1 MAEKLLEV
9 NHLRTS
15 FFTAEGEVKSV
26 SDVSYYVEKGEVIA
40 IVGES
45 GCGKSVTQ
53 MSVMQLVQTPP
64 GKILGG
70 EVLFDGKNLLEY
82 DAKSKEMRAVR
93 GAGISMIFQEPMTSL
108 NPVLTVGE
116 QLTDVI
122 CNHSGISKKE
132 AWKKGTEALA
142 AVGIPEPEA
151 RMRCYPFEMS
161 GGMRQRVMIAI
172 SVACDSKLII
182 ADEPTTALDVT
193 TQAQVMD
200 LLIDLV
206 HRYHKSLIIITHNLG
221 LVTRYASR
229 VYVMYAGKIVES
241 GTTEKILTAPEHPYT
256 MGLLKSVP
264 RLQDAEETDL
274 VPIMGAPPVLSKLT
288 EQCAFLPRCTYACDV
303 CRKEPAPLLKEC
315 GDAHYAACHRK
326 ANVYDAACHRR
337 AEEAVPTEQKSEK
350 IQKKIQEKP
359 GGLSE
364 IKKASGENTEPIL
377 KVEQL
382 KMYFPVTKGIFGTPA
397 GIVKAVDDVSFSIN
411 RGETFGLVGESG
423 CGKTTTGKCILRI
436 NQPTSGKI
444 YYKGKEIG
452 GLSAKEFAPYRR
464 EIQLI
469 FQDPYS
475 SLDPRNSVYSI
486 LKEAIICDGV
496 RKNQDE
502 ITERVNE
509 LLRIVELDPSM
520 SQRFPHEMSGGQRQ
534 RLGIARALACNPEV
548 IVCDEPVSALDVSI
562 QAQIINLFKKIQR
575 ELQLTYLFVA
585 HDLAVVRHISDHIG
599 VMYLGHLVEVTKAS
613 DLYRNPVHPYTQALL
628 SAVPITDYYEEQ
640 KRERV
645 ILQGEVPSPMNV
657 PSGCPFHPR
666 CPRATERC
674 RKEIPRLRSAG
685 TDHLAACHNCI

>member
-1 MAEKLLEV
+1 MPEKLLEV

-26 SDVSYYVEKGEVIA
+26 SDVSYHVDRGEVIA

-70 EVLFDGKNLLEY
+70 EVIFDGKSLLEY
-82 DAKSKEMRAVR
+82 DAKSKEMRAIR

-116 QLTDVI
+116 QLSDVI
-122 CNHSGISKKE
+122 CTHSRLSKKD
-132 AWKKGTEALA
+132 AWKKGIEALE
-142 AVGIPEPEA
+142 AVGIPEPKA

-200 LLIDLV
+200 LLIDMV
-206 HRYHKSLIIITHNLG
+206 HKYNKSLIIITHNLG
-221 LVTRYASR
+221 LVTRYAQR
-229 VYVMYAGKIVES
+229 VYVMYAGRIVES
-241 GTTEKILTAPEHPYT
+241 GTTEKILTQPEHPYT
-256 MGLLKSVP
+256 LGLLKSVP
-264 RLQDAEETDL
+264 RLQDDQDAEL
-274 VPIMGAPPVLSKLT
+274 VPIMGAPPVLSRLT
-288 EQCAFLPRCTYACDV
+288 ENCAFLPRCVYACDL
-303 CRKEPAPLLKEC
+303 CRQGDYPDLKDMGE
-315 GDAHYAACHRK
+315 GHFVACHRK
-326 ANVYDAACHRR
+326 IQDILEHKERQYAPVVLPGPSGVGSG
-337 AEEAVPTEQKSEK
+337 AVPGSDEDNNG
-350 IQKKIQEKP
+350 I
-359 GGLSE
+359 
-364 IKKASGENTEPIL
+364 IL
-377 KVEQL
+377 KIEGL
-382 KMYFPVTKGIFGTPA
+382 KMHFPVTKGVFGVHA
-397 GIVKAVDDVSFSIN
+397 GTVKAVDDISFSI
-411 RGETFGLVGESG
+411 RKGETFGLVGESG
-423 CGKTTTGKCILRI
+423 CGKTTTGKCILGI
-436 NQPTSGKI
+436 NKPTDGKI
-444 YYKGKEIG
+444 FYKGAEIG
-452 GLSAKEFAPYRR
+452 GVTSHGPAPYRR

-496 RKNQDE
+496 NKSQKE
-502 ITERVNE
+502 ISDRIHE
-509 LLRIVELDPSM
+509 LLRIVDLDSGM

-575 ELQLTYLFVA
+575 ELGITYLFVA
-585 HDLAVVRHISDHIG
+585 HDLAVVRHISDNIG
-599 VMYLGHLVEVTKAS
+599 VMYLGHLVEVTKS
-613 DLYRNPVHPYTQALL
+613 CDLYANPIHPYTQALL

-640 KRERV
+640 KRNRIV
-645 ILQGEVPSPMNV
+645 LQGEVPSPMSV
-657 PSGCPFHPR
+657 PEGCPFHPR
-666 CPRATERC
+666 CAYATPQC
-674 RKEIPRLRSAG
+674 RKEVPKLRAADG
-685 TDHLAACHNCI
+685 NHLVACHHALQ

>member
-1 MAEKLLEV
+1 MPEKLLEV
-9 NHLRTS
+9 KHLRTS

-26 SDVSYYVEKGEVIA
+26 SDVSYHVDKGEVIA

-70 EVLFDGKNLLEY
+70 EVMFDGKSLLEY
-82 DAKSKEMRAVR
+82 DAKSKEMRTIR

-116 QLTDVI
+116 QLSDVI
-122 CNHSGISKKE
+122 CTHSHLNKKE

-151 RMRCYPFEMS
+151 RMKCYPFEMS

-200 LLIDLV
+200 LLMDMV
-206 HRYHKSLIIITHNLG
+206 NKYNKSLIIITHNLG
-221 LVTRYASR
+221 LVTRYAQR

-241 GTTEKILTAPEHPYT
+241 GTTEKILTRPEHPYT
-256 MGLLKSVP
+256 LGLLKSVP
-264 RLQDAEETDL
+264 RLQDDQDAEL
-274 VPIMGAPPVLSKLT
+274 VPIMGAPPVLSKLSDN
-288 EQCAFLPRCTYACDV
+288 CAFLPRCVYACDT
-303 CRKEPAPLLKEC
+303 CKMEACPELKDV
-315 GDAHYAACHRK
+315 GDGHYVACHRDK
-326 ANVYDAACHRR
+326 LEREQSEKNGTY
-337 AEEAVPTEQKSEK
+337 AVPEVHPKQERDIKEDEILLK
-350 IQKKIQEKP
+350 IE
-359 GGLSE
+359 G
-364 IKKASGENTEPIL
+364 
-377 KVEQL
+377 L
-382 KMYFPVTKGIFGTPA
+382 KMHFPITKGVFGVHA
-397 GIVKAVDDVSFSIN
+397 GTVKAVDDISFSI
-411 RGETFGLVGESG
+411 RKGETFGLVGESG
-423 CGKTTTGKCILRI
+423 CGKTTTGKCILGI
-436 NQPTSGKI
+436 NKPTDGKI

-452 GLSAKEFAPYRR
+452 GMTAREFAPYRR

-486 LKEAIICDGV
+486 LREAIICDGMNKSQ
-496 RKNQDE
+496 RE
-502 ITERVNE
+502 ISERINE
-509 LLRIVELDPSM
+509 LLRIVDLDPSM

-575 ELQLTYLFVA
+575 ELGLNYLFVA
-585 HDLAVVRHISDHIG
+585 HDLAVVRHISDNIG
-599 VMYLGHLVEVTKAS
+599 VMYLGHLVEVTKSS
-613 DLYRNPVHPYTQALL
+613 DLYSNPIHPYTQALL

-640 KRERV
+640 KRSRIV
-645 ILQGEVPSPMNV
+645 LQGEVPSPMNM
-657 PSGCPFHPR
+657 PEGCPFHPR
-666 CPRATERC
+666 CAYATEQC
-674 RKEIPRLRSAG
+674 RKVVPQLKEAG
-685 TDHLAACHNCI
+685 GNHLVACHHAVR

>member
-1 MAEKLLEV
+1 MPEKLLEV

-26 SDVSYYVEKGEVIA
+26 SDVSYHVNRGEVIA

-64 GKILGG
+64 GKIIGG
-70 EVLFDGKNLLEY
+70 EVMFDGKSLLEY

-116 QLTDVI
+116 QLSDVI
-122 CNHSGISKKE
+122 CTHSHLSRKE
-132 AWKKGTEALA
+132 AWKKGVEALA

-200 LLIDLV
+200 LLIDMV
-206 HRYHKSLIIITHNLG
+206 HKYNKSLIIITHNLG
-221 LVTRYASR
+221 LVTRYAQR

-241 GTTEKILTAPEHPYT
+241 GTTEKILTHPEHPYT
-256 MGLLKSVP
+256 LGLLKSVP
-264 RLQDAEETDL
+264 RLQDDKDGEL

-288 EQCAFLPRCTYACDV
+288 QECAFLPRCVYACDT
-303 CRKEPAPLLKEC
+303 CRKEKCPELRQVGDGHFVACHINVGDKENSGPGAPKTSGKAKDGAREKGGVLLKIE
-315 GDAHYAACHRK
+315 G
-326 ANVYDAACHRR
+326 
-337 AEEAVPTEQKSEK
+337 
-350 IQKKIQEKP
+350 
-359 GGLSE
+359 
-364 IKKASGENTEPIL
+364 
-377 KVEQL
+377 L
-382 KMYFPVTKGIFGTPA
+382 KMHFPVTKGVFGVHA
-397 GIVKAVDDVSFSIN
+397 GAVKAVDDISFSI
-411 RGETFGLVGESG
+411 RKGETFGLVGESG
-423 CGKTTTGKCILRI
+423 CGKTTTGKCILGI
-436 NQPTSGKI
+436 NKPTDGRI
-444 YYKGKEIG
+444 YYKGKQIG
-452 GLSAKEFAPYRR
+452 GVSAREFAPYRR

-486 LKEAIICDGV
+486 LREAIICDGV
-496 RKNQDE
+496 NKTQKE
-502 ITERVNE
+502 ISERIHE
-509 LLRIVELDPSM
+509 LLRIVDLDPGM

-575 ELQLTYLFVA
+575 ELGITYLFVA
-585 HDLAVVRHISDHIG
+585 HDLAVVRHISDNIG
-599 VMYLGHLVEVTKAS
+599 VMYLGHLVEVTKSS
-613 DLYRNPVHPYTQALL
+613 DLYANPIHPYTQALL

-640 KRERV
+640 KRERI
-645 ILQGEVPSPMNV
+645 ILQGEVPSPMNM
-657 PSGCPFHPR
+657 PEGCPFHPR
-666 CPRATERC
+666 CAYATGQC
-674 RKEIPRLRSAG
+674 RKEVPRLREAG
-685 TDHLAACHNCI
+685 KGHLVACHCAVY

>member
-1 MAEKLLEV
+1 MPEKLLEV

-26 SDVSYYVEKGEVIA
+26 SDVSYHVNRGEVIA

-64 GKILGG
+64 GKIIGG
-70 EVLFDGKNLLEY
+70 EVMFDGKSLLEY

-116 QLTDVI
+116 QLSDVI
-122 CNHSGISKKE
+122 CTHSHLSRKE
-132 AWKKGTEALA
+132 AWKKGVEALA

-200 LLIDLV
+200 LLIDMV
-206 HRYHKSLIIITHNLG
+206 HKYNKSLIIITHNLG
-221 LVTRYASR
+221 LVTRYAQR

-241 GTTEKILTAPEHPYT
+241 GTTEKILTHPEHPYT
-256 MGLLKSVP
+256 LGLLKSVP
-264 RLQDAEETDL
+264 RLQDDKDGEL

-288 EQCAFLPRCTYACDV
+288 QECAFLPRCVYACDT
-303 CRKEPAPLLKEC
+303 CRKEKCPELRQVGDGHFVACHINVGDKENSGPGAPKTSGKAKDGAREKGGVLLKIE
-315 GDAHYAACHRK
+315 G
-326 ANVYDAACHRR
+326 
-337 AEEAVPTEQKSEK
+337 
-350 IQKKIQEKP
+350 
-359 GGLSE
+359 
-364 IKKASGENTEPIL
+364 
-377 KVEQL
+377 L
-382 KMYFPVTKGIFGTPA
+382 KMHFPVTKGGFGVHA
-397 GIVKAVDDVSFSIN
+397 GTVKAVDDISFSI
-411 RGETFGLVGESG
+411 RKGETFGLVGESG
-423 CGKTTTGKCILRI
+423 CGKTTTGKCILGI
-436 NQPTSGKI
+436 NKPTDGRI
-444 YYKGKEIG
+444 YYKGKQIG
-452 GLSAKEFAPYRR
+452 GVSAREFAPYRR

-486 LKEAIICDGV
+486 LREAIICDGV
-496 RKNQDE
+496 NKTQKE
-502 ITERVNE
+502 ISERIHE
-509 LLRIVELDPSM
+509 LLRIVDLDPGM

-575 ELQLTYLFVA
+575 ELGITYLFVA
-585 HDLAVVRHISDHIG
+585 HDLAVVRHISDNIG
-599 VMYLGHLVEVTKAS
+599 VMYLGHLVEVTKSS
-613 DLYRNPVHPYTQALL
+613 DLYANPIHPYTQALL

-640 KRERV
+640 KRERI
-645 ILQGEVPSPMNV
+645 ILQGEVPSPMNM
-657 PSGCPFHPR
+657 PEGCPFHPR
-666 CPRATERC
+666 CAYATGQC
-674 RKEIPRLRSAG
+674 RKEVPRLREAG
-685 TDHLAACHNCI
+685 KGHLVACHCAVY

>member
-1 MAEKLLEV
+1 MPERLLEV

-26 SDVSYYVEKGEVIA
+26 SDVSYHVDTGEVIA

-70 EVLFDGKNLLEY
+70 EVTFDGKSLLEY
-82 DAKSKEMRAVR
+82 DPKSKEMRAVR

-122 CNHSGISKKE
+122 RTHSHLNKKD
-132 AWKKGTEALA
+132 AWEKGVKALE

-151 RMRCYPFEMS
+151 RMKCYPFEMS

-200 LLIDLV
+200 LLIDMV
-206 HRYHKSLIIITHNLG
+206 HQYNKSLIIITHNLG
-221 LVTRYASR
+221 LVTRYAQR

-241 GTTEKILTAPEHPYT
+241 GTTEKILTRPEHPYT
-256 MGLLKSVP
+256 IGLLKSVP
-264 RLQDAEETDL
+264 KLQDEQGADL
-274 VPIMGAPPVLSKLT
+274 VPIMGAPPVLSNLPET
-288 EQCAFLPRCTYACDV
+288 CAFLPRCVYACDK
-303 CRKEPAPLLKEC
+303 CKKEKSPELRAAGE
-315 GDAHYAACHRK
+315 GHFVACHRPANEIQDLRDSSDAIQAGAEKTK
-326 ANVYDAACHRR
+326 AAAREFS
-337 AEEAVPTEQKSEK
+337 EEILRV
-350 IQKKIQEKP
+350 
-359 GGLSE
+359 
-364 IKKASGENTEPIL
+364 EN
-377 KVEQL
+377 L
-382 KMYFPVTKGIFGTPA
+382 KMHFPITKGVFGVRVGT
-397 GIVKAVDDVSFSIN
+397 VKAVDNISFTIHK
-411 RGETFGLVGESG
+411 GETFGLVGESG
-423 CGKTTTGKCILRI
+423 CGKTTTGKCILRV
-436 NQPTSGKI
+436 NKPTDGKI
-444 YYKGKEIG
+444 FYKGKEIG
-452 GLSAKEFAPYRR
+452 GITAEEFAPYRR

-486 LKEAIICDGV
+486 LREAIICDGV
-496 RKNQDE
+496 PKSQEE
-502 ITERVNE
+502 ITNRVNE
-509 LLRIVELDPSM
+509 LLRIVDLDPSM

-562 QAQIINLFKKIQR
+562 QAQIINLFKKIQK
-575 ELQLTYLFVA
+575 ELGLTYLFVA
-585 HDLAVVRHISDHIG
+585 HDLAVVRHISDNIG
-599 VMYLGHLVEVTKAS
+599 VMYLGHLVEVTKSS
-613 DLYRNPVHPYTQALL
+613 DLYANPVHPYTQALL

-640 KRERV
+640 KRSR
-645 ILQGEVPSPMNV
+645 IMLQGEVPSPMNV
-657 PSGCPFHPR
+657 PQGCPFHPR
-666 CPRATERC
+666 CAYATDVC
-674 RKEIPRLRSAG
+674 RKEIPALKSVG
-685 TDHLAACHNCI
+685 ENHLAACHHAQR

>member
-1 MAEKLLEV
+1 MPEKLLEV

-26 SDVSYYVEKGEVIA
+26 SDVSYHVKRGEVIA

-64 GKILGG
+64 GKIIGG
-70 EVLFDGKNLLEY
+70 EVMFDGKSLLEY

-116 QLTDVI
+116 QLSDVI
-122 CNHSGISKKE
+122 CTHSHLSRKE
-132 AWKKGTEALA
+132 AWKKGVEALA

-200 LLIDLV
+200 LLIDMV
-206 HRYHKSLIIITHNLG
+206 HKYNKSLIIITHNLG
-221 LVTRYASR
+221 LVTRYAQR

-241 GTTEKILTAPEHPYT
+241 GTTEKILTHPEHPYT
-256 MGLLKSVP
+256 LGLLKSVP
-264 RLQDAEETDL
+264 RLQDDKDGEL

-288 EQCAFLPRCTYACDV
+288 QECAFLPRCMYACDT
-303 CRKEPAPLLKEC
+303 CRKEKCPELRQVGDGHFVACHINVGDKENSGPGAPKTSGKAKDGAREKGGVLLKIE
-315 GDAHYAACHRK
+315 G
-326 ANVYDAACHRR
+326 
-337 AEEAVPTEQKSEK
+337 
-350 IQKKIQEKP
+350 
-359 GGLSE
+359 
-364 IKKASGENTEPIL
+364 
-377 KVEQL
+377 L
-382 KMYFPVTKGIFGTPA
+382 KMHFPVTKGVFGVHA
-397 GIVKAVDDVSFSIN
+397 GTVKAVDDISFSI
-411 RGETFGLVGESG
+411 RKGETFGLVGESG
-423 CGKTTTGKCILRI
+423 CGKTTTGKCILGI
-436 NQPTSGKI
+436 NKPTDGRI
-444 YYKGKEIG
+444 YYKGKQIG
-452 GLSAKEFAPYRR
+452 GVSAREFAPYRR

-486 LKEAIICDGV
+486 LREAIICDGV
-496 RKNQDE
+496 NKTQKE
-502 ITERVNE
+502 ISERIHE
-509 LLRIVELDPSM
+509 LLRIVDLDPGM

-575 ELQLTYLFVA
+575 ELGITYLFVA
-585 HDLAVVRHISDHIG
+585 HDLAVVRHISDNIG
-599 VMYLGHLVEVTKAS
+599 VMYLGHLVEVTKSS
-613 DLYRNPVHPYTQALL
+613 DLYANPIHPYTQALL

-640 KRERV
+640 KRERI
-645 ILQGEVPSPMNV
+645 ILQGEVPSPMNM
-657 PSGCPFHPR
+657 PEGCPFHPR
-666 CPRATERC
+666 CAYATGQC
-674 RKEIPRLRSAG
+674 RKEVPRLREAG
-685 TDHLAACHNCI
+685 KGHLVACHCAVY

>member
-1 MAEKLLEV
+1 MPEKLLEV

-26 SDVSYYVEKGEVIA
+26 SDVSYHVNRGEVIA

-64 GKILGG
+64 GKIIGG
-70 EVLFDGKNLLEY
+70 EVMFDGKSLLEY

-116 QLTDVI
+116 QLSDVI
-122 CNHSGISKKE
+122 CTHSHLSRKE
-132 AWKKGTEALA
+132 AWKKGVEALA

-200 LLIDLV
+200 LLIDMV
-206 HRYHKSLIIITHNLG
+206 HKYNKSLIIITHNLG
-221 LVTRYASR
+221 LVTRYAQR
-229 VYVMYAGKIVES
+229 VHVMYAGKIVES
-241 GTTEKILTAPEHPYT
+241 GTTEKILTHPEHPYT
-256 MGLLKSVP
+256 LGLLKSVP
-264 RLQDAEETDL
+264 RLQDDKDGEL

-288 EQCAFLPRCTYACDV
+288 QECAFLPRCVYACDT
-303 CRKEPAPLLKEC
+303 CRKEKCPELRQVGDGHFVACHINVGDKENSGPGAPKTSGKAKDGAREKGGVLLKIE
-315 GDAHYAACHRK
+315 G
-326 ANVYDAACHRR
+326 
-337 AEEAVPTEQKSEK
+337 
-350 IQKKIQEKP
+350 
-359 GGLSE
+359 
-364 IKKASGENTEPIL
+364 
-377 KVEQL
+377 L
-382 KMYFPVTKGIFGTPA
+382 KMHFPVTNGVVGVLAGT
-397 GIVKAVDDVSFSIN
+397 VKAVDDISFSI
-411 RGETFGLVGESG
+411 RKGETFGLVGESG
-423 CGKTTTGKCILRI
+423 CGKTTTGKCILGI
-436 NQPTSGKI
+436 NKPTDGRI
-444 YYKGKEIG
+444 YYKGKQIG
-452 GLSAKEFAPYRR
+452 GVSAREFAPYRR

-475 SLDPRNSVYSI
+475 SLNPRNSVYSI
-486 LKEAIICDGV
+486 LREAIICDGV
-496 RKNQDE
+496 NKTQKE
-502 ITERVNE
+502 ISERIHE
-509 LLRIVELDPSM
+509 LLRIVDLDPGM

-575 ELQLTYLFVA
+575 ELGITYLFVA
-585 HDLAVVRHISDHIG
+585 HDLAVVRHISDNIG
-599 VMYLGHLVEVTKAS
+599 VMYLGHLVEVTKSS
-613 DLYRNPVHPYTQALL
+613 DLYANPIHPYTQALL

-640 KRERV
+640 KRERI
-645 ILQGEVPSPMNV
+645 ILQGEVPSPMNM
-657 PSGCPFHPR
+657 PEGCPFHPR
-666 CPRATERC
+666 CAYATGQC
-674 RKEIPRLRSAG
+674 RKEVPRLREAG
-685 TDHLAACHNCI
+685 KGHLVACHCAVY

>member
-1 MAEKLLEV
+1 MSDLLLEV
-9 NHLRTS
+9 KHLKTS

-26 SDVSYYVEKGEVIA
+26 SDVSYHVNKGEIIA

-45 GCGKSVTQ
+45 GCGKSITQ
-53 MSVMQLVQTPP
+53 MSVMQLIQTPP

-70 EVLFDGKNLLEY
+70 QVWFDGKNLLEY
-82 DAKSKEMRAVR
+82 DAKSKEMRRVR

-108 NPVLTVGE
+108 NPILTVGE

-122 CNHSGISKKE
+122 CTHSHLNKKE
-132 AWKKGTEALA
+132 AWQKGVESLE
-142 AVGIPEPEA
+142 AVGIPEPGE

-200 LLIDLV
+200 LLIDMV
-206 HRYHKSLIIITHNLG
+206 HKYDKSLIIITHNLG
-221 LVTRYASR
+221 LVTRYAQR

-241 GTTEKILTAPEHPYT
+241 GTTEKILTSPEHPYT
-256 MGLLKSVP
+256 IGLLKSVP
-264 RLQDAEETDL
+264 RLQDEKGADL
-274 VPIMGAPPVLSKLT
+274 IPIMGVPPVLSELT
-288 EQCAFLPRCTYACDV
+288 GNCAFLPRCVYACEE
-303 CRKEPAPLLKEC
+303 CSTKAAPVLVDTGGGHALACYRELGVGDHGDAIVSADNQHKQSREEKLGDCEILLKVV
-315 GDAHYAACHRK
+315 G
-326 ANVYDAACHRR
+326 
-337 AEEAVPTEQKSEK
+337 
-350 IQKKIQEKP
+350 
-359 GGLSE
+359 
-364 IKKASGENTEPIL
+364 
-377 KVEQL
+377 L
-382 KMYFPVTKGIFGTPA
+382 KMHFPVAKGIFGVHA
-397 GIVKAVDDVSFSIN
+397 GMVKAVDDISFSIR

-423 CGKTTTGKCILRI
+423 CGKTTTGKCILGVNR
-436 NQPTSGKI
+436 PTEGKI

-452 GLSAKEFAPYRR
+452 AASPKEFAPFRR

-475 SLDPRNSVYSI
+475 SLDPRNSAYSI

-496 RKNQDE
+496 HRTQKE
-502 ITERVNE
+502 ISERIHE
-509 LLRIVELDPSM
+509 LLRIVEMNPGM
-520 SQRFPHEMSGGQRQ
+520 SQRYPHEMSGGQRQ

-575 ELQLTYLFVA
+575 ELGITYLFVA

-599 VMYLGHLVEVTKAS
+599 VMYLGHLVEVTKPS
-613 DLYRNPVHPYTQALL
+613 DLYTNPLHPYTQALL
-628 SAVPITDYYEEQ
+628 SAVPLTDYYEEQ
-640 KRERV
+640 KRNRV
-645 ILQGEVPSPMNV
+645 VLTGEVPSPMNV

-666 CPRATERC
+666 CVYATDRC
-674 RKEIPRLRSAG
+674 WEEKPKLEQAG
-685 TDHLAACHNCI
+685 EYHYVACHQVMR

>member
-1 MAEKLLEV
+1 MAERLLEV

-15 FFTAEGEVKSV
+15 FFTMEGEVKSV

-70 EVLFDGKNLLEY
+70 EVLFEGKSLLEY
-82 DAKSKEMRAVR
+82 DAKSKEMRAIR

-122 CNHSGISKKE
+122 CNHSHVSKKE
-132 AWKKGTEALA
+132 AWKKGVEALT

-206 HRYHKSLIIITHNLG
+206 HQYNKSLIIITHNLG
-221 LVTRYASR
+221 LVTRYAQR

-241 GTTEKILTAPEHPYT
+241 GTTEKILTSPEHPYT
-256 MGLLKSVP
+256 VGLLKSVP
-264 RLQDAEETDL
+264 KLQDTSGTEL
-274 VPIMGAPPVLSKLT
+274 VPITGAPPVLSRLT
-288 EQCAFLPRCTYACDV
+288 EQCAFLPRCSYACDS
-303 CRKEPAPLLKEC
+303 CRKEKAPLLKKT
-315 GDAHYAACHRK
+315 GTAHYVACHRDIREELQEEK
-326 ANVYDAACHRR
+326 A
-337 AEEAVPTEQKSEK
+337 AVSHSTEYESNSKKKDKTEK
-350 IQKKIQEKP
+350 E
-359 GGLSE
+359 
-364 IKKASGENTEPIL
+364 TIL
-377 KVEQL
+377 RIESL
-382 KMYFPVTKGIFGTPA
+382 KMYFPVTKGIFGVPA
-397 GIVKAVDDVSFSIN
+397 GVVKAVDDISFSIKK
-411 RGETFGLVGESG
+411 GETFGLVGESG
-423 CGKTTTGKCILRI
+423 CGKTTTGKCILKI

-444 YYKGKEIG
+444 YYKEKEIG
-452 GLSAKEFAPYRR
+452 TLSAKEFAPYRR

-486 LKEAIICDGV
+486 LREAIICDG
-496 RKNQDE
+496 RRRSADE
-502 ITERVNE
+502 ITRRVNE
-509 LLRIVELDPSM
+509 LLRIVELDPGM
-520 SQRFPHEMSGGQRQ
+520 SHRFPHEMSGGQRQ

-575 ELQLTYLFVA
+575 ELGITYLFVA
-585 HDLAVVRHISDHIG
+585 HDLAVVRHISDNIG
-599 VMYLGHLVEVTKAS
+599 VMYLGHLVEITKAS
-613 DLYRNPVHPYTQALL
+613 DLYSNPVHPYTQALL
-628 SAVPITDYYEEQ
+628 SAIPITDYYEEQ
-640 KRERV
+640 KRNRV
-645 ILQGEVPSPMNV
+645 VLQGEVPSPMNV

-666 CPRATERC
+666 CPRATEQC
-674 RKEIPRLRSAG
+674 KKEIPKFRSVG
-685 TDHLAACHNCI
+685 KDHLAACHNCI

>member
-1 MAEKLLEV
+1 MSEKLLEV
-9 NHLRTS
+9 KHLRTS

-26 SDVSYYVEKGEVIA
+26 GDVSYHVDRGEVIA

-64 GKILGG
+64 GRILGG
-70 EVLFDGKNLLEY
+70 EVWFDGRNLLEY
-82 DAKSKEMRAVR
+82 DSKSKEIRAIR

-122 CNHSGISKKE
+122 CTHSHISRKE
-132 AWKKGTEALA
+132 AWQKGIEALT
-142 AVGIPEPEA
+142 AVGIPEPAA

-200 LLIDLV
+200 LLIDMV
-206 HRYHKSLIIITHNLG
+206 HQYNKSLIIITHNLG
-221 LVTRYASR
+221 LVTRYAQR

-241 GTTEKILTAPEHPYT
+241 GTTEEILTRPEHPYT

-264 RLQDAEETDL
+264 KLQDDKDAQL
-274 VPIMGAPPVLSKLT
+274 VPIMGAPPVLSRLSDT
-288 EQCAFLPRCTYACDV
+288 CAFMPRCVYACKTCQDSP
-303 CRKEPAPLLKEC
+303 CPELKEV
-315 GDAHYAACHRK
+315 GKGHYAACYQDSQSREQTPELNAANEKTAGKLGRK
-326 ANVYDAACHRR
+326 EITGKEDDD
-337 AEEAVPTEQKSEK
+337 
-350 IQKKIQEKP
+350 KP
-359 GGLSE
+359 
-364 IKKASGENTEPIL
+364 IIR
-377 KVEQL
+377 VEGL
-382 KMYFPVTKGIFGTPA
+382 KMHFPVTRGVFGINAGT
-397 GIVKAVDDVSFSIN
+397 VKAVDDISFSIKK
-411 RGETFGLVGESG
+411 GETFGLVGESG
-423 CGKTTTGKCILRI
+423 CGKTTTGKCILGMH
-436 NQPTSGKI
+436 QPTGGKI
-444 YYKGKEIG
+444 YYKGREIG
-452 GLSAKEFAPYRR
+452 GISTKEFAPFRR

-486 LKEAIICDGV
+486 LREAIICDGAE
-496 RKNQDE
+496 KTPKE
-502 ITERVNE
+502 IADRIYE
-509 LLRIVELDPSM
+509 LLQIVELDPGM

-575 ELQLTYLFVA
+575 DLGITYLFVA
-585 HDLAVVRHISDHIG
+585 HDLAVVRHISDYIG
-599 VMYLGHLVEVTKAS
+599 VMYLGHLVEVTKSS
-613 DLYRNPVHPYTQALL
+613 DLYANPIHPYTQALL
-628 SAVPITDYYEEQ
+628 SAVPITDYHKEQ
-640 KRERV
+640 KRSR
-645 ILQGEVPSPMNV
+645 ILLQGEVPSPMNV
-657 PSGCPFHPR
+657 PEGCPFHPR
-666 CPRATERC
+666 CTYAAQQC
-674 RKEIPRLRSAG
+674 REEVPYLREAG
-685 TDHLAACHNCI
+685 GGHLAACHHAMR